1 MPKSRAQQLPACQY
15 GAACTRKG
23 CIYRHPPK
31 PPKASAARASAA
43 RAASIM
49 CAGPRAAYELRAQLQ
64 VAVRHRCAL
73 SDVALASG
81 VAQMKITIDET
92 AAALQ
97 KWRYAEQ
104 CAARA
109 LTRTARLGF
118 CRSVCG
124 T

>member
-1 MPKSRAQQLPACQY
+1 MEAFARPAWSVVAYFAMSCKRSSLFAFGVFVLGG
-15 GAACTRKG
+15 GAR
-23 CIYRHPPK
+23 R
-31 PPKASAARASAA
+31 KASAARASAA

-73 SDVALASG
+73 SDVALSRG

-97 KWRYAEQ
+97 MWR
-104 CAARA
+104 
-109 LTRTARLGF
+109 
-118 CRSVCG
+118 
-124 T
+124 

>member
-1 MPKSRAQQLPACQY
+1 MAYFAINCKRSSRLAFGVLVEGG
-15 GAACTRKG
+15 GAR
-23 CIYRHPPK
+23 R
-31 PPKASAARASAA
+31 KASAARASAA

-64 VAVRHRCAL
+64 VAVRYRCAL